1 MSIFVKRKSAP
12 MGLLCAVWLG
22 YGPSL
27 TIKTN

>member
-22 YGPSL
+22 YGLSL
-27 TIKTN
+27 RIDK